1 VRGNGGG
8 WRVDRKAVARL
19 LPVAGH
25 VTVRRPAVT
34 GGTLK
39 RAWRPRMPTAR
50 GWRILLLVTCLAPA
64 VAAARWAS
72 AAGASWMA
80 AFRLIGALGWWQVLG
95 LGGLWML
102 GLYVHTFV
110 LAAALPGLTRR
121 RALTLNLS
129 GSAVSN
135 VLPLGG
141 LAGTALNLTMT
152 RSWGHTRLDFARFVT
167 VSNACDVIAKL
178 LMPVV
183 ALAVLLVAGTLT
195 PAAAG
200 AWLAPAGA
208 AFAIGLLLLW
218 ALCGHATPLL
228 RLVDIAGR
236 GCTRVM
242 RRQVGAAWSATVSA
256 LLAGTDQLVRRRGA
270 TFALGMTGYR
280 LAQGMLLWCCL
291 LAVGA
296 RPLPAVT
303 FAALVAERAATLVA
317 ATPGGTGPAEAGMA
331 SVLIALGTDPTAAL
345 AGTVL
350 YRAFVFAAEI
360 PVGAAVGIG
369 WWLVRRAHARRDRR
383 REDGIPPVCG

>member
-1 VRGNGGG
+1 V
-8 WRVDRKAVARL
+8 
-19 LPVAGH
+19 
-25 VTVRRPAVT
+25 
-34 GGTLK
+34 
-39 RAWRPRMPTAR
+39 
-50 GWRILLLVTCLAPA
+50 
-64 VAAARWAS
+64 
-72 AAGASWMA
+72 A
-80 AFRLIGALGWWQVLG
+80 AFRLIGGLAWFQVLG
-95 LGGLWML
+95 LAALWLL

-110 LAAALPGLTRR
+110 LVAALPGLTRR
-121 RALTLNLS
+121 RALTLNLT

-152 RSWGHTRLDFARFVT
+152 RSWGHSRLDFARFVT
-167 VSNACDVIAKL
+167 VSTACDVIAKL
-178 LMPVV
+178 LMPTV
-183 ALAVLLVAGTLT
+183 ALAVLLGTGALT
-195 PAAAG
+195 PTAAG
-200 AWLAPAGA
+200 AWLGPAGV
-208 AFAIGLLLLW
+208 AFAVGMLLLW

-236 GCTRVM
+236 GCTRVL
-242 RRQVGAAWSATVSA
+242 RRQVGATWSATVAA
-256 LLAGTDQLVRRRGA
+256 LLARTDQMVRRRGA

-280 LAQGMLLWCCL
+280 LAQGTLLWFCL

-303 FAALVAERAATLVA
+303 FAALVVERAATLLT

-331 SVLIALGTDPTAAL
+331 SVLIALGTDPTTAL

-369 WWLVRRAHARRDRR
+369 WWLVRRTHARRDRR
-383 REDGIPPVCG
+383 REDGVPPACA